1 MTERRHL
8 PNMPPHTARV
18 RRLALFWVLNA
29 ALAAGI
35 LVFALR

>member
-1 MTERRHL
+1 MTERRL
-8 PNMPPHTARV
+8 PPKLPPHTARV